1 MQCHDEIDKGT
12 IIING
17 WIETSQGTKLDYII
31 NNTKIIKK
39 KYDENMIAFVKQIQL
54 ISNND
59 PRLARLKIQ
68 EKLNLKISTKTILN
82 MWNDQY

>member
-1 MQCHDEIDKGT
+1 
-12 IIING
+12 
-17 WIETSQGTKLDYII
+17 
-31 NNTKIIKK
+31 
-39 KYDENMIAFVKQIQL
+39 MIAFVKQIQL